1 MRIFFEVLH
10 FFKICFIKSH
20 TKKSRLIDLIDEHVD
35 HLNYIQDI
43 YTINIQA
50 LSNCLTEQIIHRL
63 LVPVYLNSLL
73 KRDRFS
79 VKVNLQ
85 ELFISSK

>member
-1 MRIFFEVLH
+1 MRNFLKFWH
-10 FFKICFIKSH
+10 FFKYYLFYSSH

-50 LSNCLTEQIIHRL
+50 LSNCLTEQLIHRL

-79 VKVNLQ
+79 VKVNL
-85 ELFISSK
+85 E

>member
-1 MRIFFEVLH
+1 LFYS
-10 FFKICFIKSH
+10 SH

-50 LSNCLTEQIIHRL
+50 LSNCLTEQLIRRL

-85 ELFISSK
+85 ELFISIK